1 MSGRGILNALLLGLL
16 FWLVLIGVVVFGA
29 RLVPI

>member
-1 MSGRGILNALLLGLL
+1 VRHAVFLGAV

>member
-1 MSGRGILNALLLGLL
+1 MMLRAIRHALFLAAV